1 MTDSQFQEN
10 LTRLELFHP
19 RSEEDMFTDYSFLH
33 AEVGVSD
40 EPVAW
45 EDRLKLKYRPVA
57 EGESWG
63 VDWQSGWFHLTGQV
77 PGSWRGEVVLR
88 LNLGGEALV
97 FDDKGAPVCGLT
109 NASVYHP
116 DYYKEVFFFEKA
128 VKAGG
133 RIDMWVEAAAN
144 NVLGPAQFNWY
155 PHATREP
162 YPAGHSVGTV
172 RYMRIALFN
181 GELRRFRNEFLQL
194 WHYVEYLKR
203 DVKNYRCRQIAK
215 ALSDALDVYCG
226 NPENAAAARRVLA
239 PILSQKALSSALK
252 CTAIGH
258 AHIDVGWL
266 WPVRESIRKAG
277 RTFSSQLRLMKRY
290 PGYVFGASQPQLYQF
305 VKDAYPALYKRI
317 KAAVKAGTWECQG
330 GMWVEADNN
339 LPSGES
345 LIRQFIHGKNFFK
358 EEFGVDVKNLWLPD
372 VFGYNGNTPQIMKIC
387 GCDFFLTQKL
397 SWNTVNKPPYNTFRW
412 IGIDG
417 SEVTT
422 HFPPENNYNSLLTT
436 WGLAV
441 AQDRYNEAAV
451 CGEFLSLYGMGDGGG
466 GPQEDLVERGRLV
479 ADWEGSPKVEFGF
492 AQPAFDRMM
501 ACKSVLP
508 TWHGELYFE
517 NHRGTLTTQARTKK
531 NNRKLEQRL
540 LQAEFINSLLPASK
554 YPRKELDRVCKLLLL
569 NQFHDIIPGSSIR
582 LVYDRTERE
591 HAEGLKALEA
601 LIQKAGSQLLAKD
614 SSSVTF
620 MNTLSVD
627 YTRPLELPAAWA
639 KGRVVGED
647 GAEIPVQVESDGR
660 VFGRASVP
668 ADGFLTL
675 RHVGGKGGAV
685 KAKRMK
691 GLVLENA
698 NLRFAFDKSARMTSA
713 VVKATGQETLSA
725 PGNDFLMF
733 NDMTSTYDAWN
744 IDQWYRGERT
754 SDRAYSVAEVL
765 CEEGPVRSVL
775 HFRLRIHD
783 SLIDQEVSLGA
794 DASAVEFKTA
804 VEWKEIHKMLR
815 VAFPTQIESLE
826 AAYDIQ
832 YGMIRRPTHTN
843 TSWEQVQFE
852 VCAHRYAD
860 LSDDERGAAILNDCK
875 YAHSVRDGVM
885 ELNLLRS
892 SKWPDYNADQGH
904 QEFTYAFAP
913 HRGTLVDSS
922 VQSDA
927 AQLNREP
934 WRFDGYAAKALSLP
948 ISVEG
953 QGVSIEAVKRAERS
967 DDLIVRVV
975 ETRGRHASATVR
987 LSKGC
992 GFKRVSFT
1000 NAIEWTDDGD
1010 LSLKDG
1016 EGSLALHPFQIV
1028 TLRLS

>member
-45 EDRLKLKYRPVA
+45 QDRLKLKYRPVA

-128 VKAGG
+128 VKAGC

-172 RYMRIALFN
+172 KYMRIALFN

-266 WPVRESIRKAG
+266 WPVRESVRKAG

-397 SWNTVNKPPYNTFRW
+397 SWNTVNKPPYNTFCW

-492 AQPAFDRMM
+492 AQPVFDRMT

-601 LIQKAGSQLLAKD
+601 LIQKAGSQLLSKD

-691 GLVLENA
+691 DLVLENA

-754 SDRAYSVAEVL
+754 SDRADSVAEVL

-875 YAHSVRDGVM
+875 YGHSVRDGVM

-967 DDLIVRVV
+967 DDLIVRIV

>member
-88 LNLGGEALV
+88 LNFGGEALV

-128 VKAGG
+128 VKAGC

-172 RYMRIALFN
+172 KYMRIALFN

-203 DVKNYRCRQIAK
+203 DVKNHRCRQIAK

-239 PILSQKALSSALK
+239 PILSQKALPSALK

-266 WPVRESIRKAG
+266 WPVRESVRKAG

-492 AQPAFDRMM
+492 AQPVFDRMM

-540 LQAEFINSLLPASK
+540 LQAEFINSLLPASR

-601 LIQKAGSQLLAKD
+601 LIQKAGSQLLSKD

-754 SDRAYSVAEVL
+754 SDRADSVAEVL

-875 YAHSVRDGVM
+875 YGHSVRDGVM

-1000 NAIEWTDDGD
+1000 NAIEWTDDGV

>member
-128 VKAGG
+128 VKAGC

-172 RYMRIALFN
+172 KYMRIALFN

-266 WPVRESIRKAG
+266 WPVRESVRKAG

-417 SEVTT
+417 SDVTT
-422 HFPPENNYNSLLTT
+422 HFPPRKQLQ
-436 WGLAV
+436 LAADDLGACRRPGQV
-441 AQDRYNEAAV
+441 QR
-451 CGEFLSLYGMGDGGG
+451 GGG
-466 GPQEDLVERGRLV
+466 
-479 ADWEGSPKVEFGF
+479 
-492 AQPAFDRMM
+492 
-501 ACKSVLP
+501 
-508 TWHGELYFE
+508 
-517 NHRGTLTTQARTKK
+517 
-531 NNRKLEQRL
+531 
-540 LQAEFINSLLPASK
+540 
-554 YPRKELDRVCKLLLL
+554 
-569 NQFHDIIPGSSIR
+569 
-582 LVYDRTERE
+582 
-591 HAEGLKALEA
+591 
-601 LIQKAGSQLLAKD
+601 
-614 SSSVTF
+614 
-620 MNTLSVD
+620 
-627 YTRPLELPAAWA
+627 
-639 KGRVVGED
+639 
-647 GAEIPVQVESDGR
+647 
-660 VFGRASVP
+660 
-668 ADGFLTL
+668 L
-675 RHVGGKGGAV
+675 R
-685 KAKRMK
+685 
-691 GLVLENA
+691 
-698 NLRFAFDKSARMTSA
+698 
-713 VVKATGQETLSA
+713 
-725 PGNDFLMF
+725 
-733 NDMTSTYDAWN
+733 
-744 IDQWYRGERT
+744 
-754 SDRAYSVAEVL
+754 
-765 CEEGPVRSVL
+765 
-775 HFRLRIHD
+775 
-783 SLIDQEVSLGA
+783 
-794 DASAVEFKTA
+794 
-804 VEWKEIHKMLR
+804 
-815 VAFPTQIESLE
+815 
-826 AAYDIQ
+826 
-832 YGMIRRPTHTN
+832 
-843 TSWEQVQFE
+843 
-852 VCAHRYAD
+852 
-860 LSDDERGAAILNDCK
+860 
-875 YAHSVRDGVM
+875 
-885 ELNLLRS
+885 
-892 SKWPDYNADQGH
+892 
-904 QEFTYAFAP
+904 
-913 HRGTLVDSS
+913 
-922 VQSDA
+922 
-927 AQLNREP
+927 
-934 WRFDGYAAKALSLP
+934 
-948 ISVEG
+948 
-953 QGVSIEAVKRAERS
+953 
-967 DDLIVRVV
+967 
-975 ETRGRHASATVR
+975 
-987 LSKGC
+987 
-992 GFKRVSFT
+992 
-1000 NAIEWTDDGD
+1000 
-1010 LSLKDG
+1010 
-1016 EGSLALHPFQIV
+1016 
-1028 TLRLS
+1028 

>member
-19 RSEEDMFTDYSFLH
+19 RSEEDMFADYSFLH

-77 PGSWRGEVVLR
+77 PGSWSGEVVLR

-128 VKAGG
+128 VKAGD

-172 RYMRIALFN
+172 KYMRIALFN

-203 DVKNYRCRQIAK
+203 DVKNHRCRQIAK

-266 WPVRESIRKAG
+266 WPVRESVRKAG

-492 AQPAFDRMM
+492 AQPVFDRMM

-582 LVYDRTERE
+582 LVYDRAERE

-601 LIQKAGSQLLAKD
+601 LIQKAGSQLLSKD

-754 SDRAYSVAEVL
+754 SDRADSVAEVL

-875 YAHSVRDGVM
+875 YGHSVRDGVM

-1000 NAIEWTDDGD
+1000 NAIEWTDDGV